1 MQYKTNQFQL
11 LWEEFSS
18 FKDSYAVNVRCF
30 LMSRLK
36 LEPGSDS
43 EEERVGDQ
51 DQDAGQKLKQEKTG
65 GNGITT
71 AKKLDKDFLC

>member
-18 FKDSYAVNVRCF
+18 FKDSYAVNVKCF

-43 EEERVGDQ
+43 DEERGGDQ
-51 DQDAGQKLKQEKTG
+51 DQDGQKLKQEKPG

-71 AKKLDKDFLC
+71 VKKLEKDFLC

>member
-18 FKDSYAVNVRCF
+18 FKDSYAVNVKCF

-36 LEPGSDS
+36 LQPGSDS
-43 EEERVGDQ
+43 DEERGGDQ
-51 DQDAGQKLKQEKTG
+51 DQDGQKLKQEKTG

-71 AKKLDKDFLC
+71 AKKLEKDFLC

>member
-18 FKDSYAVNVRCF
+18 FKDSYAVNVKCF

-43 EEERVGDQ
+43 DEERGGDQ
-51 DQDAGQKLKQEKTG
+51 DGQKLKQEKSG

-71 AKKLDKDFLC
+71 AKKLEKDFLC